1 MPTFAKK
8 LILQFSI
15 QEINENLVQ
24 NLNQL
29 FGANAGDNYVTIE
42 VVELEKIKKA
52 IEMPILEVK
61 DEPEIDIEDEPEI
74 DIEDI
79 VDEIGTEELEDIEAI
94 AIDVPPVE
102 EVIVKTRLTMPS
114 RKLKVN
120 ISSELLQELE
130 KMQLNFKLN

>member
-1 MPTFAKK
+1 
-8 LILQFSI
+8 
-15 QEINENLVQ
+15 
-24 NLNQL
+24 
-29 FGANAGDNYVTIE
+29 
-42 VVELEKIKKA
+42 
-52 IEMPILEVK
+52 MPILEVK
-61 DEPEIDIEDEPEI
+61 DEPEI

-130 KMQLNFKLN
+130 KMQLNFKLNQINYQTVISSANEAITKTNF

>member
-61 DEPEIDIEDEPEI
+61 DEPEI